1 MGLLPGVIV
10 PVFIEIT
17 GFDTWKFVCIV
28 LAVKFILCF
37 TAFPMLARLQDALS
51 ILDLQPISRESPD
64 NVTRPLRLVP
74 TIELIKYSFVIY
86 HQHGRRA
93 NQEYSVHK
101 IKVELWSAL
110 APSIFHPKKSFLYS
124 LK

>member
-1 MGLLPGVIV
+1 MEVCLHRFSG
-10 PVFIEIT
+10 EIY
-17 GFDTWKFVCIV
+17 FMR
-28 LAVKFILCF
+28 LCF
-37 TAFPMLARLQDALS
+37 TAFPMLVRLHDALS

-93 NQEYSVHK
+93 NQEYSVYK

-110 APSIFHPKKSFLYS
+110 APSIFHPKK
-124 LK
+124 